1 MVKRVVGLPG
11 EEVEI
16 SNGDLY
22 VNGALVSEAHP
33 MKRGSLAVGKGKLFP
48 GKLAILGDNRALPPA
63 QMVHA
68 VVAREEIVGK
78 VILTIRGWRRLSRL
92 VN

>member
-1 MVKRVVGLPG
+1 MRGDIVTVRWRGDLMVKRVVGLPG

-22 VNGALVSEAHP
+22 VTGALVLEAHP

-48 GKLAILGDNRALPPA
+48 GKLAILGDIGSRALRWRTPGST
-63 QMVHA
+63 
-68 VVAREEIVGK
+68 ARK
-78 VILTIRGWRRLSRL
+78 
-92 VN
+92 